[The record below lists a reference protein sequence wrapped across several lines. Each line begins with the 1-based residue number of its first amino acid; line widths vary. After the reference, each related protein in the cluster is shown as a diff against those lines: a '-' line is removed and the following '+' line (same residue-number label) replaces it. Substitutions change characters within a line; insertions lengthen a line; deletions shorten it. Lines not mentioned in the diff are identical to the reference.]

1 VLKGL
6 GGEIVYHDPH
16 VPELPEFG
24 LRSVSVDDALAG
36 ADLAVIVTAHPS
48 VDHGAIVDRAS
59 LALDL
64 RGVTRRRVNERTT
77 VQL

>member
-1 VLKGL
+1 
-6 GGEIVYHDPH
+6 
-16 VPELPEFG
+16 
-24 LRSVSVDDALAG
+24 VDDALAG

-48 VDHGAIVDRAS
+48 VDHGAIVDRAP

-64 RGVTRRRVNERTT
+64 RGVTRRRANERST